1 MLRGFLT
8 GKGCDRWRHFLT
20 AEQVDTGPSCRM
32 VNAGFRGREKV
43 RLHESHMTGHL
54 ADEAA
59 AGSVGARRAFPAVPG
74 GLPLLCPPIFKE
86 HFCEESHVI
95 HRCTTG

>member
-1 MLRGFLT
+1 MLRGSLT
-8 GKGCDRWRHFLT
+8 GKGCDRWRHSLT

-32 VNAGFRGREKV
+32 VDAGFRGREKV

-59 AGSVGARRAFPAVPG
+59 AGSVGGA
-74 GLPLLCPPIFKE
+74 
-86 HFCEESHVI
+86 
-95 HRCTTG
+95 